1 MNSVGKSRARLIVKG
16 IVQGVN
22 FRYYTQREAK
32 KYSVTGWVRN
42 LPDGSVAA
50 LLEGEEEDVEAMIQW
65 CRHGPP
71 SAHVTE
77 LIVQPEEY
85 RGEFQS
91 FSVKF

>member
-1 MNSVGKSRARLIVKG
+1 MAKSRVKVIVKG

-22 FRYYTQREAK
+22 FRYYSQRQAAK
-32 KYSVTGWVRN
+32 FNVSGWVKN

-50 LLEGEEEDVEAMIQW
+50 VFEGDEQDVEAMVQW
-65 CRHGPP
+65 CRRGPP

-77 LIVQPEEY
+77 LIAQPEEY
-85 RGEFQS
+85 RGEFSS

>member
-1 MNSVGKSRARLIVKG
+1 MAKSRVKVIVKG

-22 FRYYTQREAK
+22 FRYYSQRQAAK
-32 KYSVTGWVRN
+32 FNISGWVKN

-50 LLEGEEEDVEAMIQW
+50 VFEGDEQDVEAMVQW
-65 CRHGPP
+65 CRRGPP

-77 LIVQPEEY
+77 LIAQPEEY
-85 RGEFQS
+85 RGEFSS

>member
-1 MNSVGKSRARLIVKG
+1 MAKSRSKVIVNG

-22 FRYYTQREAK
+22 FRYYTQRQAIR
-32 KYSVTGWVRN
+32 YNITGWVQN

-50 LLEGEEEDVEAMIQW
+50 LFEGEEQDVEAMVQW

-71 SAHVTE
+71 SAQVTE

-85 RGEFQS
+85 QGEFSS
-91 FSVKF
+91 FSIKF

>member
-1 MNSVGKSRARLIVKG
+1 MPKSRSRLIIKG

-22 FRYYTQREAK
+22 FRYYTQREAQK
-32 KYSVTGWVRN
+32 HTLTGWVQN
-42 LPDGSVAA
+42 LEDGSVAA
-50 LLEGEEEDVEAMIQW
+50 LFEGEEEDVEAMIQW

-85 RGEFQS
+85 RGEFRF

>member
-1 MNSVGKSRARLIVKG
+1 MAKSRAKVIVKG

-22 FRYYTQREAK
+22 FRYYFQRQAAK
-32 KYSVTGWVRN
+32 FNITGWVKN

-50 LLEGEEEDVEAMIQW
+50 VFEGDEQDVEAMVQW
-65 CRHGPP
+65 CRRGPP

-77 LIVQPEEY
+77 LIPQPEEY
-85 RGEFQS
+85 RGEFSS

>member
-1 MNSVGKSRARLIVKG
+1 MSKSRVKLIIKG

-22 FRYYTQREAK
+22 FRYYTQREAQK
-32 KYSVTGWVRN
+32 RNLSGWVRN

-50 LLEGEEEDVEAMIQW
+50 LFEGDEDEVEAMIQW

-71 SAHVTE
+71 SAQVTE
-77 LIVQPEEY
+77 MLVQPMEY

-91 FSVKF
+91 FSIQF

>member
-1 MNSVGKSRARLIVKG
+1 MAKSRSKVIVKG

-22 FRYYTQREAK
+22 FRYYTQRQAIR
-32 KYSVTGWVRN
+32 YNIAGWVWN

-50 LLEGEEEDVEAMIQW
+50 VFEGEEQDVEAMVQW

-71 SAHVTE
+71 SAQVTE

-85 RGEFQS
+85 QGEFSS
-91 FSVKF
+91 FSIKF

>member
-1 MNSVGKSRARLIVKG
+1 MAKSRAKLIIKG

-22 FRYYTQREAK
+22 FRYYTQREAR
-32 KYSVTGWVRN
+32 KYNVTGWVRN
-42 LPDGSVAA
+42 LVDESVAA
-50 LLEGEEEDVEAMIQW
+50 VFEGEEEDVEAMVQW

-71 SAHVTE
+71 GAQVTE
-77 LIVQPEEY
+77 LIVQPDEY

>member
-1 MNSVGKSRARLIVKG
+1 VAKSRVKLMIKG
-16 IVQGVN
+16 IVQGVS
-22 FRYYTQREAK
+22 FRYYTRGEAL
-32 KYSVTGWVRN
+32 KYSVSGWVRN
-42 LPDGSVAA
+42 LADGSVAA
-50 LLEGEEEDVEAMIQW
+50 VLEGEEEDIEAMIQW

-71 SAHVTE
+71 GAQVTE

>member
-1 MNSVGKSRARLIVKG
+1 MAKSRVKVIVKG

-22 FRYYTQREAK
+22 FRYYAQRQAAK
-32 KYSVTGWVRN
+32 FNVSGWVKN

-50 LLEGEEEDVEAMIQW
+50 VFEGDEQDVETMVQW
-65 CRHGPP
+65 CRRGPP

-77 LIVQPEEY
+77 LIAQPEEY
-85 RGEFQS
+85 RGEFSS

>member
-1 MNSVGKSRARLIVKG
+1 MVKSRVKVIVKG

-22 FRYYTQREAK
+22 FRYYAQRQAAK
-32 KYSVTGWVRN
+32 FNITGWVKN

-50 LLEGEEEDVEAMIQW
+50 VFEGDEQDVEAMVQW
-65 CRHGPP
+65 CRRGPP

-77 LIVQPEEY
+77 LIAQPEEY
-85 RGEFQS
+85 QGEFSS

>member
-1 MNSVGKSRARLIVKG
+1 MAKSRAKLIVKG

-22 FRYYTQREAK
+22 FRYYTQREARK
-32 KYSVTGWVRN
+32 NNVTGWVRN
-42 LPDGSVAA
+42 LADGSVAA
-50 LLEGEEEDVEAMIQW
+50 VFEGEEEDVESMVQW
-65 CRHGPP
+65 CRHGP
-71 SAHVTE
+71 SGAHVSE

>member
-1 MNSVGKSRARLIVKG
+1 M
-16 IVQGVN
+16 N
-22 FRYYTQREAK
+22 FRYYTQRQAIR
-32 KYSVTGWVRN
+32 YNVTGWVRN

-50 LLEGEEEDVEAMIQW
+50 VFEGEDQDVEAMVQW

-71 SAHVTE
+71 PAQVTE

-85 RGEFQS
+85 REEFSS

>member
-1 MNSVGKSRARLIVKG
+1 MAKNRAKLIIKG

-32 KYSVTGWVRN
+32 KYNLTGWVRN
-42 LPDGSVAA
+42 LPDGSVAV
-50 LLEGEEEDVEAMIQW
+50 LCEGEEENVEAMIQW

-71 SAHVTE
+71 SAQVTE
-77 LIVQPEEY
+77 LIVQMEEF

-91 FSVKF
+91 FSILF

>member
-1 MNSVGKSRARLIVKG
+1 MAKSRAKLIIKG
-16 IVQGVN
+16 HVQGVN

-32 KYSVTGWVRN
+32 KNNLTGWVRN

-50 LLEGEEEDVEAMIQW
+50 LFEGEEQDVEMMIQW

-71 SAHVTE
+71 SARVTE
-77 LIVQPEEY
+77 LIAQKEEF

-91 FSVKF
+91 FSILF

>member
-1 MNSVGKSRARLIVKG
+1 MAKSRAKLIIKG

-32 KYSVTGWVRN
+32 RNNLTGWVRN
-42 LPDGSVAA
+42 LPDRSVAA
-50 LLEGEEEDVEAMIQW
+50 LFEGEEEDVEMMIQW

-71 SAHVTE
+71 SARVTE
-77 LIVQPEEY
+77 LIAQKEEF

-91 FSVKF
+91 FSILF